1 MITWMQRRKKLLV
14 IIMWITVLAFVG
26 AGFVGWGSYQYGS
39 KSSSIASV
47 GDVQIKR
54 DELQSEYNKLYSY
67 YNQLFDGNLPQSQA
81 EELKSIAM
89 QRLVNQAYLLNLAEE
104 FGVVVSDDEIA
115 NKIVGMEEFKENG
128 TFSKEQYQN
137 VLKNAQMTMA
147 QFEESLRKD
156 ILLTKL
162 ADMFNFDVTNSEF
175 DTVASSLFL
184 TDNVNIAI
192 LDEKDIVVNVSDTEL
207 KAFWEKNKDRY
218 MGEPTFDIGYIKV
231 AKAAFPATEAEAKEY
246 YEKNRAEFMSFEAAP
261 KEFKDIKAQ
270 VLDAV
275 KLKKAKKE
283 ALKKRIALKKG
294 KVEATI
300 ANGISLTNSV
310 VPLADMKSLESK
322 ASMEVSKPIE
332 TKEGYVVV
340 KLLNRYTPK
349 PLAFAVA
356 KPKAKADLYAQKMQT
371 ALDETAQ
378 KKLNGFKGENI
389 GFITRNDMN
398 KVKSLSTEEASLFL
412 SHLFNSKEKKG
423 YVNLGKKAVL
433 YEIVEQ
439 KLLKKSKVDENR
451 DFVTSNVKRL
461 KKSLIDT
468 EIIMYL
474 QNEYEVQK
482 YYEGI

>member
-1 MITWMQRRKKLLV
+1 MQRRKKLLV

-89 QRLVNQAYLLNLAEE
+89 QRLVNQAYLINLAEE

-115 NKIVGMEEFKENG
+115 NKIVGMDEFKEDG
-128 TFSKEQYQN
+128 TFSKKQYQN
-137 VLKNAQMTMA
+137 VLQNAQMTIA

-162 ADMFNFDVTNSEF
+162 ADMFNFDVTQSEF

-231 AKAAFPATEAEAKEY
+231 AKADFSATEAEAKEY
-246 YEKNRAEFMSFEAAP
+246 FEKNRAEFMSFEAAP

-332 TKEGYVVV
+332 TNDGYVVV

-378 KKLNGFKGENI
+378 KKLNNFKGKNI

>member
-14 IIMWITVLAFVG
+14 VIMWITVLAFVG

-39 KSSSIASV
+39 KSSSIAAV

-54 DELQSEYNKLYSY
+54 DELQNEYNRLYSY

-89 QRLVNQAYLLNLAEE
+89 QRLINQAYLMNLADE

-115 NKIVGMEEFKENG
+115 QKILEMEEFKKDGVFN
-128 TFSKEQYQN
+128 KEQYSQ
-137 VLKNAQMTMA
+137 VLANAQMTIA

-156 ILLTKL
+156 ILLDKL
-162 ADMFNFDVTNSEF
+162 AAMFHLDVAGIEF

-184 TDNVNIAI
+184 TDKVNIAI
-192 LDEKDIVVNVSDTEL
+192 LDEKDIKVNISENEL
-207 KAFWEKNKDRY
+207 KEFWEKNKDRY

-231 AKAAFPATEAEAKEY
+231 AKADFTATDEEAKEY
-246 YEKNRAEFMSFEAAP
+246 FEKNRAEFMSFEAAP
-261 KEFKDIKAQ
+261 KKFEDIKGD
-270 VLDAV
+270 VLEAV
-275 KLKKAKKE
+275 KMKKAKKE

-300 ANGISLTNSV
+300 ANGVSLTNTI
-310 VPLADMKSLESK
+310 VPLADMKTLESK

-332 TKEGYVVV
+332 TAEGYVVV

-349 PLAFAVA
+349 PLAYAVA
-356 KPKAKADLYAQKMQT
+356 KPKAKAELHAQKLQT
-371 ALDETAQ
+371 ALDDTAQ
-378 KKLNGFKGENI
+378 AKLKNFKGTSI
-389 GFITRNDMN
+389 GYITRNDMN
-398 KVKSLSTEEASLFL
+398 KIKSLSTEEASLFL
-412 SHLFNSKEKKG
+412 SHLFNSKDKKG

-433 YEIVEQ
+433 FEIVEQ
-439 KLLKKSKVDENR
+439 KLLAKSKVDENR

-461 KKSLIDT
+461 KKSLIDA
-468 EIIMYL
+468 EIIQYL
-474 QNEYEVQK
+474 QHEYDVQK